1 MLDPILQ
8 SELRKANRTVLL
20 LHISLLAEPFI
31 YVIVALALK
40 QAAGFEGMEGSQ
52 SVIPL
57 LRSIFL
63 LVSALVVLSVIF
75 LRRVLFA
82 PERLVPAGADVEKIA
97 MGYSRAQT
105 IVDALATVPATLGFV
120 LFVLGDSL
128 EFLVV
133 LSAVSIAMLVFL
145 FPRYETLEGVAVSRI
160 LQGET
165 IQPAG
170 RGFGGN
176 A

>member
-8 SELRKANRTVLL
+8 SELKKANRTVLF
-20 LHISLLAEPFI
+20 LHIAMLGEPFI

-40 QAAGFEGMEGSQ
+40 QAAGFERTEDSQ
-52 SVIPL
+52 SVVPL

-63 LVSALVVLSVIF
+63 LVSTLVILGIIF
-75 LRRVLFA
+75 LRRLLFS

-97 MGYSRAQT
+97 MVYSRAQLV
-105 IVDALATVPATLGFV
+105 VDALAAVPATLGFV
-120 LFVLGDSL
+120 LFLLGGSM

-145 FPRYETLEGVAVSRI
+145 FPRYETLEGAAMSGIVR
-160 LQGET
+160 GET
-165 IQPAG
+165 TQPAG
-170 RGFGGN
+170 RRLGGN